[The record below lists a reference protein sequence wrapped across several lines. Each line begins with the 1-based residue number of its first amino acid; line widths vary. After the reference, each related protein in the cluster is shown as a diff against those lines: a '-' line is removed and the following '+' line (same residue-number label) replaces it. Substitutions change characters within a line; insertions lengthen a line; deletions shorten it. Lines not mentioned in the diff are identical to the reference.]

1 MTGHSYA
8 QGQDEE
14 EVQQTA
20 NHQTNRRSQ
29 KGMKNRKH
37 RYLHEDSQLS
47 DETNQALIY

>member
-14 EVQQTA
+14 EEVQQTA
-20 NHQTNRRSQ
+20 IHQTDRRYS

-37 RYLHEDSQLS
+37 RYLHEDS
-47 DETNQALIY
+47 